1 MTVKHHA
8 SNARRFLN
16 ARTQNSRAQREQEKD
31 RIRNSSVMRTWL
43 LFPRAFAPGV
53 RELGILMSD
62 STASPYTDA
71 SVGEFVL
78 AEMSDQESLE
88 DFKETILMPLA
99 EKLDVPLINLVLNIN
114 MPATEAFSNKDE
126 ALWFS
131 HKLVWM
137 QVEQAKILDQF
148 KEMDLNKIFG

>member
-1 MTVKHHA
+1 MSVKHHA

-16 ARTQNSRAQREQEKD
+16 ARTQSTRAQREQEKE
-31 RIRNSSVMRTWL
+31 RIRNSSVLRTWL

-62 STASPYTDA
+62 STASPFNDA
-71 SVGEFVL
+71 SVGDFVL
-78 AEMSDQESLE
+78 SELIDQESLE
-88 DFKETILMPLA
+88 DFRDTILQPLS
-99 EKLDVPLINLVLNIN
+99 EKLGVPLINLALNIN
-114 MPATEAFSNKDE
+114 MPAHDAFSNPDE

-137 QVEQAKILDQF
+137 QVEESKILDQF
-148 KEMDLNKIFG
+148 KDMDLSNL